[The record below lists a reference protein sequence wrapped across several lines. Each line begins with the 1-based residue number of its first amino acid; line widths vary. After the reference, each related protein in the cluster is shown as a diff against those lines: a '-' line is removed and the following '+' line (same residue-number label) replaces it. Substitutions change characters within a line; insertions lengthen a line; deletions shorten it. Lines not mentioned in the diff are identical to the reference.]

1 MAIRKDK
8 ETHSKQKQNKN
19 RIIRGAELKVAE
31 QNKKTTVIM
40 RPLQK
45 LFSLDMKENEIRLS
59 TNPKMKEMDEKND
72 DLSKQIQEDE
82 KKENNGIN
90 NDELLP
96 RSPENL
102 KQSDT
107 EPINQGDGNENVN
120 NGSKFNRRLSK
131 YSAAIN
137 TDWRRRALNRCYDG
151 DIYNNLCLLYQ
162 GLYWMIR

>member
-1 MAIRKDK
+1 MAIRKEK
-8 ETHSKQKQNKN
+8 ETHSKHKQNKN
-19 RIIRGAELKVAE
+19 RIIREAALKVAE
-31 QNKKTTVIM
+31 QNK
-40 RPLQK
+40 
-45 LFSLDMKENEIRLS
+45 
-59 TNPKMKEMDEKND
+59 
-72 DLSKQIQEDE
+72 
-82 KKENNGIN
+82 
-90 NDELLP
+90 LLP